1 MDMQATQSPLTHD
14 ADARLPAAAYL
25 RYEARADGWSAGRQ
39 AACLAHLADNGI
51 AADAVRSVGM
61 SAQGSY
67 ALRRQA
73 RGYAFNVG
81 WEAALIIARRIVA
94 DDLMAAAIQ
103 GEQAR
108 WVRED
113 GVTTYTRQNSK
124 LALTLLDRVN
134 PAVALPEVMAVAIRF
149 DWFLQ
154 LIDEGAKA
162 QELWDYF
169 FDAALPH
176 DQREA
181 RARVRAALHL
191 SEESAGFEGED
202 DDDDDDDDEAV
213 PMEYKSMDGAP
224 VRKRGMIGSHKDT
237 KTRRSSACAQ
247 RISCSQPPA
256 LMHSCNDRAASPDTR
271 LLRVFVSWPQAKFI
285 LSDAAGG
292 VEGCEPKPS
301 QLRKKGAGNQGVGAV
316 ESCFLTCNSAPLR
329 ISARPRMEPTP
340 CDSHAGGCLRAV
352 V

>member
-14 ADARLPAAAYL
+14 TDARLPAAAYL

-176 DQREA
+176 EQREA

-191 SEESAGFEGED
+191 SEESAGFDED
-202 DDDDDDDDEAV
+202 DDDDDDDDDDA
-213 PMEYKSMDGAP
+213 PMEYKSMEGAP
-224 VRKRGMIGSHKDT
+224 VRKRGMIGSHEDT
-237 KTRRSSACAQ
+237 KTRRRSACAQ
-247 RISCSQPPA
+247 RLSLLDLSA
-256 LMHSCNDRAASPDTR
+256 LPIGCEDVAASPNCQSFGRFGALGEQKPQR
-271 LLRVFVSWPQAKFI
+271 LTQQP
-285 LSDAAGG
+285 
-292 VEGCEPKPS
+292 
-301 QLRKKGAGNQGVGAV
+301 N
-316 ESCFLTCNSAPLR
+316 AP
-329 ISARPRMEPTP
+329 I
-340 CDSHAGGCLRAV
+340 
-352 V
+352 

>member
-1 MDMQATQSPLTHD
+1 MDMHESSSPLTHD
-14 ADARLPAAAYL
+14 TDARLPAAAYL

-39 AACLAHLADNGI
+39 AACLVHLADNGI

-73 RGYAFNVG
+73 RGYAFNLG

-108 WVRED
+108 WVREE

-134 PAVALPEVMAVAIRF
+134 PAVALPEVMAVATRF

-176 DQREA
+176 EQREA

-191 SEESAGFEGED
+191 SEESAGFDEDEED
-202 DDDDDDDDEAV
+202 DDDDDDDA
-213 PMEYKSMDGAP
+213 PMEYKSMEGVP
-224 VRKRGMIGSHKDT
+224 VRKRGMIGSHEDI
-237 KTRRSSACAQ
+237 KTRRSRVSGEAALSLQPCIKADGCEHEMRCAQ
-247 RISCSQPPA
+247 A
-256 LMHSCNDRAASPDTR
+256 LR
-271 LLRVFVSWPQAKFI
+271 LRVFMSWPQAKFI

-292 VEGCEPKPS
+292 VEGCEPKTS
-301 QLRKKGAGNQGVGAV
+301 QRRKTGASHIEQTACRYGIHHSKKA
-316 ESCFLTCNSAPLR
+316 SLTALKKP
-329 ISARPRMEPTP
+329 
-340 CDSHAGGCLRAV
+340 V
-352 V
+352 

>member
-14 ADARLPAAAYL
+14 TDARLPAAAYL

-51 AADAVRSVGM
+51 AADAVRCVGM

-134 PAVALPEVMAVAIRF
+134 PAVALPEVMAVATRF

-191 SEESAGFEGED
+191 SEESVGFDDEED
-202 DDDDDDDDEAV
+202 DDDDDDDA
-213 PMEYKSMDGAP
+213 PIEYKSMEGVP
-224 VRKRGMIGSHKDT
+224 VRERGMIGSHKDT

-247 RISCSQPPA
+247 RISFSQPSA
-256 LMHSCNDRAASPDTR
+256 LMHSCNDSSASPDTR
-271 LLRVFVSWPQAKFI
+271 LLRVFVRTKN
-285 LSDAAGG
+285 
-292 VEGCEPKPS
+292 PKV
-301 QLRKKGAGNQGVGAV
+301 GAGAQRVSAMD
-316 ESCFLTCNSAPLR
+316 SRFLACNSAPLR
-329 ISARPRMEPTP
+329 ISAR
-340 CDSHAGGCLRAV
+340 LRLA
-352 V
+352 